1 MEKSTVIKLRQAEAN
16 EVDINGSYKVSLAQG
31 ITLEEGDEVRVHSVI
46 LDTATESVVVLPNDV
61 TVKMGVA
68 KYNRNFILGDINYVA
83 SPNNPVYALPDLKNQ
98 IVCVKS
104 TTPGAGVYRVGW
116 IVISPTK
123 TREIPVFTSS
133 WSYIQPVT
141 GAKLTHPITFGP
153 FKAREHL
160 SKNIIVPVDFIVNT
174 KSFVNIDSQE
184 TLRTHGMNP
193 FTFVQEV
200 TAEKDID
207 VFGDGGMVWANDG
220 GTEPAASKL
229 ITVHEEV
236 CEFVLP
242 AATYEPA
249 EIAQIVNDN
258 MTKIDSLG
266 PVGNRYTDD
275 DNSLA
280 FPFNNPFLSSVA
292 QQIFKIG
299 KLGSDANP
307 ATLIFN
313 PEAVDAQTS
322 PASLLLPPIVPIDNI
337 LDDRFLG
344 GNQVSMN
351 YDENL
356 KKLNFDSLHMPVY
369 VGAAGSPAGP
379 VVGTAVPGVVYP
391 ASPLPPEP
399 QVNAGGNF
407 FTRLEPADF
416 WRTLGFDDIVV
427 PTVYSTDTIQLTGGD
442 TVLPLIFNL
451 ELGKNIIGA
460 LPTIDGVVAKS
471 SLGAYLIPSLL
482 PTENSFTTPIL
493 ASRRFNEVIVDEG
506 YYLLEIGMKIPQS
519 MIGGVLKDGART
531 GSNKVQSIITKY
543 FTSGNFLQES
553 GAGSVVYTHYGE
565 PQMINDFDVRVVHPD
580 FSAPSNDELGKRNS
594 VFLEVIKA
602 VKPQFPPVS
611 QN

>member
-1 MEKSTVIKLRQAEAN
+1 MEKSTIIKLRQAEAN

-31 ITLEEGDEVRVHSVI
+31 INLEDGDMVKVHSVI
-46 LDTATESVVVLPNDV
+46 LDTATESVIVLPDDV

-68 KYNRNFILGDINYVA
+68 KYNRNFILNDIAYTP
-83 SPNNPVYALPDLKNQ
+83 SPTGPTMPDLKNQ

-104 TTPGAGVYRVGW
+104 TTPGTGVYRVGW

-174 KSFVNIDSQE
+174 KSFVNVDSQK
-184 TLRTHGMNP
+184 TLRQHGMNP
-193 FTFVQEV
+193 FTFVQQV

-220 GTEPAASKL
+220 GTEPAAAKL
-229 ITVHEEV
+229 ITIHEEV
-236 CEFVLP
+236 CEFILP

-266 PVGNRYTDD
+266 PIGNRYTDPD
-275 DNSLA
+275 DSLA

-299 KLGSDANP
+299 LLGTVANP
-307 ATLIFN
+307 AELIFN
-313 PEAVDAQTS
+313 PEATDAQ
-322 PASLLLPPIVPIDNI
+322 PAPPSLLLPPATPTVITE
-337 LDDRFLG
+337 DRFLG

-369 VGAAGSPAGP
+369 VGPAGSDPTVP
-379 VVGTAVPGVVYP
+379 LVGTGVPGVAIP
-391 ASPLPPEP
+391 LTPLPPIP

-407 FTRLEPADF
+407 FTRLEPPEF

-471 SLGAYLIPSLL
+471 TDGLYLIPSIL

-493 ASRRFNEVIVDEG
+493 ASRRFNEVIIDEG
-506 YYLLEIGMKIPQS
+506 YYLLEIGMKIPQE

-553 GAGSVVYTHYGE
+553 GAGSVVYTHQGE

-580 FSAPSNDELGKRNS
+580 FSAPSNDELGQRNS
-594 VFLEVIKA
+594 VFLEIIKA
-602 VKPQFPPVS
+602 VKPQFPTAVS
-611 QN
+611 PK